1 MPTYMTIEKKDYIAW
16 LTFNRPEKGNAITPD
31 FFAEITQVF
40 NDFSKDPDIRAVV
53 IKANGKHFTS
63 GLDLI
68 EAANIFG
75 KALKDKELFR
85 SIIIELQDSMNAVE
99 KCKKPVIAAAHGMCI
114 GAGIDLL
121 SACDIR
127 IAEKNTTFSI
137 RETKIAIVAD
147 LGTLQRLPHII
158 GYGWF
163 NELALTGRNFSADEA
178 LKMGFVTHV
187 CDGEKELLE
196 KAKSIATEI
205 AENSP
210 MTVQNVKEVIQY
222 SRDNGVYPG
231 MAYVAQKNA
240 ALLPSADLTEAMT
253 AFMEKRKPV
262 FGKA

>member
-1 MPTYMTIEKKDYIAW
+1 M
-16 LTFNRPEKGNAITPD
+16 
-31 FFAEITQVF
+31 EIKQSFQDLSDDSNV
-40 NDFSKDPDIRAVV
+40 RVVV
-53 IKANGKHFTS
+53 IKANGKHFTT

-68 EAANIFG
+68 AAANMF
-75 KALKDKELFR
+75 ANAMNDKEKFR
-85 SIIIELQDSMNAVE
+85 DIIIELQESMNAVE

-163 NELALTGRNFSADEA
+163 NELALTGRDFSADDA
-178 LKMGFVTHV
+178 LKMGFITHV
-187 CDGEKELLE
+187 CDGEAALLE
-196 KAKSIATEI
+196 QANSIATEI

-210 MTVQNVKEVIQY
+210 QTVQNIKDVIVY
-222 SRDNGVYPG
+222 SRDNGIYPG
-231 MAYVAQKNA
+231 MAYVSQK
-240 ALLPSADLTEAMT
+240 MRHCCHHQI
-253 AFMEKRKPV
+253 FKRQ
-262 FGKA
+262 